1 MTRIEQMENGR
12 RVLVIKF
19 QLAASKKKK
28 KTLVFGSRLST
39 VFGSVHTVWY
49 GNPLVFLFSPQ

>member
-1 MTRIEQMENGR
+1 MARIEQMENGR

-28 KTLVFGSRLST
+28 KDPCIRVETEHCVWFGT
-39 VFGSVHTVWY
+39 YGMVW
-49 GNPLVFLFSPQ
+49 